1 MFSCQRVTDMASFAE
16 DVHLLASASI
26 DGRVF
31 VWEIK
36 EGTNEKHKPR
46 ITWEMEC
53 KSYIKVVW
61 LNASMR

>member
-1 MFSCQRVTDMASFAE
+1 MLRIKRVTDMASFAE

-36 EGTNEKHKPR
+36 DGTNEKHKPR
-46 ITWEMEC
+46 ITWEMVTLHPDNGRGEL
-53 KSYIKVVW
+53 VHP
-61 LNASMR
+61 